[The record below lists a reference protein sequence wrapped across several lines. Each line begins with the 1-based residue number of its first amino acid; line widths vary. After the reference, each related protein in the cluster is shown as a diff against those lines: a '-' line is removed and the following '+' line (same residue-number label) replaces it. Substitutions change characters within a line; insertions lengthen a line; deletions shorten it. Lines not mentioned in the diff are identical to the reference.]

1 MANVVL
7 VVDMVRG
14 FCEEGYPLYVGETI
28 RQIIPNIRRL
38 LDEEKGKGSRVIF
51 VCDNHAPDDQEFE
64 MFPPHCIRGT
74 EEAEIVPELREF
86 ADEVIPKTRFSGFY
100 GTHLEE
106 RLRELGPDKVIVV
119 GDCTDICVLHT
130 VADARNRDYRVE
142 VPADCVATF
151 DQEAHRFALR
161 HMEKVLGAK
170 VTGPS
175 TRFRTGLSAERA
187 GAPREDTP

>member
-7 VVDMVRG
+7 VVDMLRG

-38 LDEEKGKGSRVIF
+38 LEEEKAKGSYIIF
-51 VCDNHAPDDQEFE
+51 VCDSHAPDDKEFQ

-74 EEAEIVPELREF
+74 EEAEVIPELRQF

-100 GTHLEE
+100 GTNLEE
-106 RLRELGPDKVIVV
+106 RLRELNPDKIIVV
-119 GDCTDICVLHT
+119 GDCTDICVMHT
-130 VADARNRDYRVE
+130 VADARNRDYLVE

-151 DQEAHRFALR
+151 DQEAHRYALQ
-161 HMEKVLGAK
+161 HMEKVLGALI
-170 VTGPS
+170 TGPPAEG
-175 TRFRTGLSAERA
+175 TGVR
-187 GAPREDTP
+187 